1 MGKNQWENGELKK
14 LRKLMTGIGPL
25 KRISTR
31 SKVRFQWNSNKQHT
45 RKCNNL
51 LTQCNSPC
59 NIHKFQ
65 CNKLNRLKFLP
76 SNTNNLLNSNNTN
89 NLLSSNNTNNLLNNK
104 HTNNLWNNN
113 INSQSNSNINNPFNQ
128 CHLNQC
134 LLNNKQCL
142 NKQCLNKQCHLNQCP
157 PNNNQ
162 CLLLNQCLLHN
173 KCLLHQECLLNNN
186 INNPQCNS
194 NQCNLL
200 LLCNNNLCNS
210 KIGMPNHQLKVG
222 INNKIINLNIN
233 SYKVIIRHNQVD
245 HSCMFHFSL
254 SRCFR
259 LNILIK
265 KSLNL

>member
-1 MGKNQWENGELKK
+1 MG
-14 LRKLMTGIGPL
+14 
-25 KRISTR
+25 
-31 SKVRFQWNSNKQHT
+31 
-45 RKCNNL
+45 
-51 LTQCNSPC
+51 
-59 NIHKFQ
+59 FQ

-89 NLLSSNNTNNLLNNK
+89 NLLNSNNTNNLLNNK

-113 INSQSNSNINNPFNQ
+113 INSQSNSNINNPF
-128 CHLNQC
+128 
-134 LLNNKQCL
+134 
-142 NKQCLNKQCHLNQCP
+142 KQCHLNQCP

-186 INNPQCNS
+186 INNLQCNS

-265 KSLNL
+265 KSLNLKKKKK

>member
-1 MGKNQWENGELKK
+1 MGIYSCTVNRKKLTTSRLNKKKGELKK

-89 NLLSSNNTNNLLNNK
+89 NL
-104 HTNNLWNNN
+104 WNNN

-134 LLNNKQCL
+134 LLNYATTT
-142 NKQCLNKQCHLNQCP
+142 
-157 PNNNQ
+157 NNNTITT
-162 CLLLNQCLLHN
+162 NTT
-173 KCLLHQECLLNNN
+173 
-186 INNPQCNS
+186 
-194 NQCNLL
+194 
-200 LLCNNNLCNS
+200 
-210 KIGMPNHQLKVG
+210 NHP
-222 INNKIINLNIN
+222 
-233 SYKVIIRHNQVD
+233 
-245 HSCMFHFSL
+245 C
-254 SRCFR
+254 
-259 LNILIK
+259 
-265 KSLNL
+265 